1 MGIKK
6 TILIIFFIIL
16 LLFGYAILNMNYNK
30 DAVKITLDQPITKE
44 QFNFINERLYIKD
57 YAINYSK
64 NYKNKEI
71 IMTDGNNLDIKNI
84 DLVKGDFL
92 YSTDKK
98 IAVIGDDIAEKNY
111 SFSNITGKE
120 INVFD
125 ENYEIIGIIKDNNN
139 IYIPY
144 DEKKLNE
151 YWDEVSISYVPVN
164 QEETDFFI
172 RDVEVLLKTIGIN
185 VIDTIIYKDNID
197 SFLNII
203 ILLSIFII
211 IKLSIYLYLK
221 IKKNIKTLTAYYN
234 QNKRR
239 EYFHK
244 FIYIKRKPISLLILK
259 LIVFISIIYIAIFSL
274 RYLTIPNSLIPSN
287 LFSLLSYR
295 DVILR
300 IYEKFLYYMQ
310 SGFISIWID
319 TIKLYG
325 IIFVI
330 FIIINI
336 LVTILIRDVK
346 E

>member
-6 TILIIFFIIL
+6 IILIIFFIIL
-16 LLFGYAILNMNYNK
+16 LLFGYMILNMNYNK
-30 DAVKITLDQPITKE
+30 DAVKITLDQTITKE

-98 IAVIGDDIAEKNY
+98 IAVIGDDIAEKHY

-125 ENYEIIGIIKDNNN
+125 ENYEIIGVIKDNNN

-144 DEKKLNE
+144 DEEKLNE

-185 VIDTIIYKDNID
+185 VIDTIIYKDNIN

-211 IKLSIYLYLK
+211 IKLSIYLYSK
-221 IKKNIKTLTAYYN
+221 IKKNLNTLTAYYN

-239 EYFHK
+239 KYFHK
-244 FIYIKRKPISLLILK
+244 FIYIKRKSISLLVLK
-259 LIVFISIIYIAIFSL
+259 LLGFISIIYIGVFSL
-274 RYLTIPNSLIPSN
+274 RYLTIPNNLIPSN

-295 DVILR
+295 DVIVR

-310 SGFISIWID
+310 SGFSSIWID

-336 LVTILIRDVK
+336 LVTILIRNVK